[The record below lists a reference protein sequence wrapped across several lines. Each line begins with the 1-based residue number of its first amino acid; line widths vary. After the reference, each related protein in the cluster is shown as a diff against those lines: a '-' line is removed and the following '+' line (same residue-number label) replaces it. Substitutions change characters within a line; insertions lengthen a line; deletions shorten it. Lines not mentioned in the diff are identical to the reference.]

1 MSKYIWLIRH
11 SESQGNLE
19 RRIQGWKDYP
29 LTTLG
34 RRQAARLAETMAQ
47 EEGIEK
53 IYTSPLKRAATTAE
67 IVAAVL
73 GLEVE
78 HDCRLMEYNFGPL
91 NGLTRDEIKAQ
102 YPQVWQAWQ
111 MNEFWTPLPGEESE
125 QKFEERVRESMDE
138 IVANIPEGGTVA
150 VVMHGGAMNT
160 LVRSWLGIVER
171 GWRTFAFDNASI
183 SLVQLQPKIDA
194 VTGESIPNAY
204 NYRMLKLND
213 ASHLGGL
220 SGSKPTWFSASR
232 TAKTG
237 Q

>member
-1 MSKYIWLIRH
+1 MSSKYIWLVRH

-111 MNEFWTPLPGEESE
+111 MNEFWMPLPGEEGE
-125 QKFEERVRESMDE
+125 QKFDARRGDEHAGALVAGGGRARLAHLRLRQCLDFAGAATAQNRSRQRRNCPQRLQLSYAKNQRRVASGR
-138 IVANIPEGGTVA
+138 
-150 VVMHGGAMNT
+150 VVGQQA
-160 LVRSWLGIVER
+160 
-171 GWRTFAFDNASI
+171 D
-183 SLVQLQPKIDA
+183 LVQRQ
-194 VTGESIPNAY
+194 
-204 NYRMLKLND
+204 
-213 ASHLGGL
+213 
-220 SGSKPTWFSASR
+220 
-232 TAKTG
+232 
-237 Q
+237 